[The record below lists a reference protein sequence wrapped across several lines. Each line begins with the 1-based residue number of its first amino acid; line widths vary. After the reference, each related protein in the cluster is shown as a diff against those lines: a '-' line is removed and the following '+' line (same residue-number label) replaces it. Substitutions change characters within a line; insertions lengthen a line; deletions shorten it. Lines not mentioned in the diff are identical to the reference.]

1 MPNLK
6 KFAVSYTID
15 YQHRVVVGVAAP
27 ELSTAIQLARNAFDE
42 GVIWDD
48 MPDMPLLLDD
58 YEENEGETLEFYAE
72 EIQSFPEP
80 DSSVKQLK
88 ASQFAFYCAQAL
100 LSGDM
105 DSALEFAKKALPQ
118 FVPSQPEETIWSV
131 KSDNG
136 CDPFEVNAANRED
149 ALRDALFAIGWT
161 VAQKGAFECDQCG
174 RIYDDAGQCLSDD
187 CPANMK

>member
-1 MPNLK
+1 
-6 KFAVSYTID
+6 
-15 YQHRVVVGVAAP
+15 
-27 ELSTAIQLARNAFDE
+27 
-42 GVIWDD
+42 
-48 MPDMPLLLDD
+48 
-58 YEENEGETLEFYAE
+58 
-72 EIQSFPEP
+72 
-80 DSSVKQLK
+80 
-88 ASQFAFYCAQAL
+88 
-100 LSGDM
+100 M

-118 FVPSQPEETIWSV
+118 FAASQPEETIWSV